1 MKQEEINDAM
11 QRQEEIILDRKA
23 RLSKTD
29 YIAAKIAE
37 GAATKEDYKK
47 QIAERQQWREDIN
60 AATERIN
67 ELEAVVPEDE
77 TAEILA

>member
-1 MKQEEINDAM
+1 MKQQEINDAM

-23 RLSKTD
+23 RLSNTD

-37 GAATKEDYKK
+37 GSATKEEYSE